1 MELYLIV
8 LIFYFLR
15 SDLLA
20 HLIFTDS
27 FRSNWYLPFI
37 FMPFFFLFIAGKD
50 LNWSEIIDLKNIHM
64 KSKISVA
71 GVLAQLT
78 TIVGP
83 EASIKHLDMN
93 SG

>member
-1 MELYLIV
+1 
-8 LIFYFLR
+8 
-15 SDLLA
+15 
-20 HLIFTDS
+20 
-27 FRSNWYLPFI
+27 
-37 FMPFFFLFIAGKD
+37 
-50 LNWSEIIDLKNIHM
+50 M

-78 TIVGP
+78 IIVGP